1 MPEIIQFNAMGGA
14 ALGSIL
20 AGGSNEDSGEM

>member
-14 ALGSIL
+14 ALGSI